1 MPRRR
6 TLDLAGTIGCI
17 DTRGLKTTLISTVGT
32 HCDVWRTTRMVS
44 REGGALM
51 LDLVIKR
58 PKLAVSHAEIRIMRR
73 DWKILHDRLGD
84 IVPEAIF
91 VETEVQGSP
100 NVVVVAEAAP
110 LWFNVANPAY
120 EEDAV
125 MRQVCTEEYRQ
136 AVLKAAR
143 HNVEI
148 SLAWHTLA
156 TWTEDGKERIGHFAR
171 ALECSRAESLAFP
184 PKTAKERYAFLHT
197 EADCLYEIGRV
208 HFHEDSPDAARRFL
222 TEALPLAQ
230 GIRFDF

>member
-125 MRQVCTEEYRQ
+125 MLMRQNPKSREQLGLFIE
-136 AVLKAAR
+136 AAR
-143 HNVEI
+143 DWYDQGNGKLIDLFGLDNLVIDVNRRVRYVDSFNVFFYLDLLDMEDDADSHLRNMVEI
-148 SLAWHTLA
+148 SL
-156 TWTEDGKERIGHFAR
+156 ERLDYLDWVMR
-171 ALECSRAESLAFP
+171 
-184 PKTAKERYAFLHT
+184 
-197 EADCLYEIGRV
+197 
-208 HFHEDSPDAARRFL
+208 L
-222 TEALPLAQ
+222 TRP
-230 GIRFDF
+230 

>member
-125 MRQVCTEEYRQ
+125 MLMRQNPKSRAQLGLFIE
-136 AVLKAAR
+136 AAR
-143 HNVEI
+143 DWYADGNGKLIDLFGLDNLVIDVNRRVRYVDSFNVFFYLDLLDMEEDADSHLRNMVEI
-148 SLAWHTLA
+148 SL
-156 TWTEDGKERIGHFAR
+156 ERLDYLDWVMR
-171 ALECSRAESLAFP
+171 
-184 PKTAKERYAFLHT
+184 
-197 EADCLYEIGRV
+197 
-208 HFHEDSPDAARRFL
+208 L
-222 TEALPLAQ
+222 TRP
-230 GIRFDF
+230 